1 MKIKTILL
9 ADDEEPVRALV
20 AATIRDDSR
29 YKILEAKDG
38 MEALEIARREKPDI
52 ILLDIMMP
60 KMDGFEVCRQLKSDP
75 RTSGISI
82 IMLTALAQNTDKGK
96 AKEVGANGYFAKPF
110 SPTAL
115 IKKLEEVLG
124 S

>member
-38 MEALEIARREKPDI
+38 MEALEIARKEKPDI

>member
-1 MKIKTILL
+1 MKIKKILL

-20 AATIRDDSR
+20 AATIRDDAR

-38 MEALEIARREKPDI
+38 VEALEIARKEKPDI

-60 KMDGFEVCRQLKSDP
+60 RMDGFEVCRHLKSDP
-75 RTSGISI
+75 KTSGIAI
-82 IMLTALAQNTDKGK
+82 IMLTALAQNADKDK
-96 AKEVGANGYFAKPF
+96 AREVGANGYFAKPF

-124 S
+124 T

>member
-1 MKIKTILL
+1 MKIKIILL

>member
-1 MKIKTILL
+1 MNTKKILL

-20 AATIRDDSR
+20 AATIRDDAR
-29 YKILEAKDG
+29 YEILEAKDG
-38 MEALEIARREKPDI
+38 VEALAIARKEKPDL

-60 KMDGFEVCRQLKSDP
+60 RMDGFEVCRHLKSDP
-75 RTSGISI
+75 KTSGIAI
-82 IMLTALAQNTDKGK
+82 IMLTALAQNADKER

-115 IKKLEEVLG
+115 LKKLEEVIG

>member
-38 MEALEIARREKPDI
+38 MEALEIARKEKPDI

-75 RTSGISI
+75 RTSDISI

>member
-1 MKIKTILL
+1 MKIKKILL

-20 AATIRDDSR
+20 TATIRDDTR

-38 MEALEIARREKPDI
+38 IEALEIARKEKPDI

-60 KMDGFEVCRQLKSDP
+60 RMDGFEVCRHLKSDP
-75 RTSGISI
+75 KTSSISI
-82 IMLTALAQNTDKGK
+82 IMLTALAQNTDKDK
-96 AKEVGANGYFAKPF
+96 AREVGANGYFAKPF

>member
-38 MEALEIARREKPDI
+38 MEALEIARKEKPDI

-82 IMLTALAQNTDKGK
+82 ILLTALAQNTDKGK

-115 IKKLEEVLG
+115 IKKLEEVFG

>member
-1 MKIKTILL
+1 MKIKKILL

-38 MEALEIARREKPDI
+38 VEVLEIARKEKPDI

-60 KMDGFEVCRQLKSDP
+60 RMDGFEVCRHLKSDP
-75 RTSGISI
+75 KTSGIII
-82 IMLTALAQNTDKGK
+82 IMLTALAQNADKDK
-96 AKEVGANGYFAKPF
+96 AKEAGANGYFAKPF

-124 S
+124 T

>member
-38 MEALEIARREKPDI
+38 MEALEIARKEKPDI

-60 KMDGFEVCRQLKSDP
+60 KMDGFEVCRQLKADP
-75 RTSGISI
+75 RTSGIFI